1 MTVIER
7 FSETAML
14 AAEQPLS
21 ISTIRC
27 ALWAAVHFRLP
38 MRTIRLNPMDQVS
51 FRNGTGA
58 TESGRQGT
66 FMGMSPQPFLA
77 SEKRAKR
84 DGDLPVTIALVSRRK
99 CPRIAQCI
107 APQFHKL
114 FQAVEALDERFD
126 GDHGIGLASSAVQRR
141 VKSRSH

>member
-51 FRNGTGA
+51 FRK
-58 TESGRQGT
+58 GT

-84 DGDLPVTIALVSRRK
+84 DGDLPVTIALVSWRK
-99 CPRIAQCI
+99 SPRIAQGI
-107 APQFHKL
+107 APQFRKL
-114 FQAVEALDERFD
+114 IQAVKTLDERFD
-126 GDHGIGLASSAVQRR
+126 GDHEIGLAPFAAQRR